1 MKKSLVICGVAALAL
16 ASCTQNEVLNV
27 NESRA
32 IGFNAFVNNNTRAVI
47 EVKTLT
53 DYYVF
58 ANFGTSDFNG
68 VAYNNESKNQ
78 TYYWAETGN
87 KYRFGAY
94 ANGDAGKLT
103 TTTQVSFAPTTGS
116 NGTLTFTGYAPD
128 GKDLVAAVANEY
140 TVTGSEDAST
150 KVQLS
155 FKHLLSQ
162 VKFTFKT
169 TDADTY
175 TIKISELKINNAV
188 SKATGTY
195 NGTVNWDWQTTENIE
210 KNGYSYDEIADI
222 ADAAANYQGSSVET
236 VIPQGNT
243 NTLNVTFK
251 ATVSGGGM
259 GTKEATFTANLDYEA
274 TNSESTEVGTDN
286 TWTAGYIYNYIATI
300 NADQIDT
307 NIENKKINFE
317 VEAIEGWK
325 PANDTDN
332 DELNGTPVSKP

>member
-1 MKKSLVICGVAALAL
+1 MKKGLIICGVAALAL
-16 ASCTQNEVLNV
+16 ASCTQNEVLDV

-32 IGFNAFVNNNTRAVI
+32 IGFNAFVNNNTRAVT
-47 EVKTLT
+47 EVKALT

-103 TTTQVSFAPTTGS
+103 TTTQVSFAPATGT
-116 NGTLTFTGYAPD
+116 NGTLTFTGYTPD

-140 TVTGSEDAST
+140 IVTGSEDAST

-175 TIKISELKINNAV
+175 TIKISELKINKLQVLTMA
-188 SKATGTY
+188 
-195 NGTVNWDWQTTENIE
+195 
-210 KNGYSYDEIADI
+210 
-222 ADAAANYQGSSVET
+222 
-236 VIPQGNT
+236 
-243 NTLNVTFK
+243 L
-251 ATVSGGGM
+251 
-259 GTKEATFTANLDYEA
+259 
-274 TNSESTEVGTDN
+274 
-286 TWTAGYIYNYIATI
+286 
-300 NADQIDT
+300 
-307 NIENKKINFE
+307 
-317 VEAIEGWK
+317 
-325 PANDTDN
+325 
-332 DELNGTPVSKP
+332 

>member
-16 ASCTQNEVLNV
+16 ASCTQNEVLDV

-32 IGFNAFVNNNTRAVI
+32 IGFNAFVNNNTRAVT

-103 TTTQVSFAPTTGS
+103 TVSFAPATGAK
-116 NGTLTFTGYAPD
+116 GTLTFTGYAPD

-175 TIKISELKINNAV
+175 TIKISELKINKAV

-195 NGTVNWDWQTTENIE
+195 DGDVNWDTSTNTETS
-210 KNGYSYDEIADI
+210 GYGYDEIADI
-222 ADAAANYQGSSVET
+222 ADADANYQGSSVET

-243 NTLNVTFK
+243 NNLDVTFK

-259 GTKEATFTANLDYEA
+259 EAKEATFTAKLDYEA

-300 NADQIDT
+300 NADQIDPT
-307 NIENKKINFE
+307 IENKKINFE

>member
-32 IGFNAFVNNNTRAVI
+32 IGFDAFVNNNTRAVT
-47 EVKTLT
+47 EVKALT

-58 ANFGTSDFNG
+58 GNFGTSDFSG

-103 TTTQVSFAPTTGS
+103 TTTQVSFAPATGT
-116 NGTLTFTGYAPD
+116 NGTLTFTGYTPD
-128 GKDLVAAVANEY
+128 GKDLVAAVAEEY
-140 TVTGSEDAST
+140 EVEGTENADT
-150 KVQLS
+150 KVSLS

-175 TIKISELKINNAV
+175 TIAISELKINGAV

-195 NGTVNWDWQTTENIE
+195 DGAVNWDTSANTQTS
-210 KNGYSYDEIADI
+210 GYSYDDIADI

-259 GTKEATFTANLDYEA
+259 ETKEATFTANLDYEA
-274 TNSESTEVGTDN
+274 TNIESGEVGTDN

-300 NADQIDT
+300 NADQIDPT
-307 NIENKKINFE
+307 IENKKINFE
-317 VEAIEGWK
+317 VQAIENWI
-325 PANDTDN
+325 PANDTDKG
-332 DELNGTPVSKP
+332 ELPKQP

>member
-32 IGFNAFVNNNTRAVI
+32 IGFNAFVNNNTRAVE
-47 EVKTLT
+47 EVTSLT

-58 ANFGTSDFNG
+58 ANFGTSDFDG

-78 TYYWAETGN
+78 TYYWAAKDN
-87 KYRFGAY
+87 VYKFGTY
-94 ANGDAGKLT
+94 ANSDAGKLT
-103 TTTQVSFAPTTGS
+103 TETQVSFAPATGT
-116 NGTLTFTGYAPD
+116 NGTLTFTGYTPD
-128 GKDLVAAVANEY
+128 GKDLVAAVASH
-140 TVTGSEDAST
+140 TVDGTESELT

-175 TIKISELKINNAV
+175 TIAISELKINGAV

-195 NGTVNWDWQTTENIE
+195 DGAVNWNTSANTETS
-210 KNGYSYDEIADI
+210 GYSYDEIADI
-222 ADAAANYQGSSVET
+222 ADAAVNYQGSSVET

-243 NTLNVTFK
+243 NNLNVTFK

-259 GTKEATFTANLDYEA
+259 ETKEATFTANLDYEA
-274 TNSESTEVGTDN
+274 TNSGNTEVGTDN

-300 NADQIDT
+300 NADQIDPT
-307 NIENKKINFE
+307 IENKKINFE
-317 VEAIEGWK
+317 VQAIEGWI
-325 PANDTDN
+325 PANDTDKG
-332 DELNGTPVSKP
+332 ELTGTPVTSEP

>member
-16 ASCTQNEVLNV
+16 ASCTQNEVLDV

-32 IGFNAFVNNNTRAVI
+32 IGFNAFVNNNTRAVT

-58 ANFGTSDFNG
+58 ANFGTSDFSG

-103 TTTQVSFAPTTGS
+103 TTTQVSFAPATGT
-116 NGTLTFTGYAPD
+116 NGTLTFTGYTPD

-175 TIKISELKINNAV
+175 TIAISELKINGAV

-195 NGTVNWDWQTTENIE
+195 DGAVNWNTSANTETS
-210 KNGYSYDEIADI
+210 GYSYDDIADI

-259 GTKEATFTANLDYEA
+259 ETKEATFTANLDYEA
-274 TNSESTEVGTDN
+274 TNIESGEVGTDN

-300 NADQIDT
+300 NADQIDP

-317 VEAIEGWK
+317 VQVIENWK
-325 PANDTDN
+325 PANDTDKG
-332 DELNGTPVSKP
+332 ELSKQP